1 MGDLDFA
8 TQLRPAVD
16 LAVAVLAAMAAIAVE
31 LLRAAGAFL
40 VLAAAFLAATFLA
53 ATLRLVLAV
62 LVAVVSLALA
72 AALAVLATLLAKG
85 ANVHGVNNSPRLLGR
100 NVSLKGFAYVVVVH
114 D

>member
-1 MGDLDFA
+1 MSDLGFA

-53 ATLRLVLAV
+53 ATLRFVLAV
-62 LVAVVSLALA
+62 LVAVVGLALA
-72 AALAVLATLLAKG
+72 ATLAVLAALVAKRRRRPWVRRLPTTSEPTRIAEG
-85 ANVHGVNNSPRLLGR
+85 IRECRRSP
-100 NVSLKGFAYVVVVH
+100 
-114 D
+114 